1 MPISTISPTRLA
13 GFTLIASVL
22 WASTASAAGG
32 GLPFDTMLVA
42 LAASVEG
49 PLGAVILIS
58 AIVGGGAV
66 FMFGGRPL
74 LAIGL
79 VMGGAIVGAA
89 RLVSTSFLGHGAGL
103 LIPFGQG

>member
-1 MPISTISPTRLA
+1 MPRTTPNPTRLVL
-13 GFTLIASVL
+13 FTSLASVM
-22 WASTASAAGG
+22 WVATAQAAGG
-32 GLPFDTMLVA
+32 GLPFDALLVS

-79 VMGGAIVGAA
+79 IMGGAIVGAA
-89 RLVSTSFLGHGAGL
+89 RIVSTTLLGHGGGL
-103 LIPFGQG
+103 LIPLIQG